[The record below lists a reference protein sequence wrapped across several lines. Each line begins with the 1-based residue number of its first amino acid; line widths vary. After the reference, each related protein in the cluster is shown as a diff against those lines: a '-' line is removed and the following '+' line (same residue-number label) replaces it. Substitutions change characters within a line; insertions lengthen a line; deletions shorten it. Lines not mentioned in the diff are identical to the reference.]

1 MLACLVLYGSRCV
14 ADDTTTHAHRRDELA
29 TMANR
34 VLRMRQ
40 ALYDA
45 LIECGAPGDWKH
57 ILNQRGLF
65 TYSGLTG
72 GHSLP
77 CACWTI
83 VDVTHTC
90 TCSESSGS
98 AGDKP
103 PCVHAVDGAHEHVR
117 CDASQRDEACSRH
130 PRRCLCACWAS
141 FRLLR
146 LLIDIGM
153 PTVEVDG

>member
-1 MLACLVLYGSRCV
+1 
-14 ADDTTTHAHRRDELA
+14 
-29 TMANR
+29 MANR

-72 GHSLP
+72 GAQLAVCLMDECGCDSHL
-77 CACWTI
+77 
-83 VDVTHTC
+83 H

-117 CDASQRDEACSRH
+117 CDASKRDEACSRH
-130 PRRCLCACWAS
+130 PRRCLCACCVS
-141 FRLLR
+141 F
-146 LLIDIGM
+146 G
-153 PTVEVDG
+153 